1 MKKLKK
7 ILFIAPLFMLS
18 CASPYLKNY
27 EPILT
32 FLETQ
37 KLDKHK
43 IYILQK
49 DKTSNTEPLRLFNGN
64 DGLDHYSSKNL
75 THDTFHSKHWKK
87 MYNTYA
93 NDTIIKYWRKE
104 DFKEYNFTL
113 ESSKILYSKAYY
125 ENYLNNPESDYEII
139 KLSEPLYYWN
149 KKYLLFSY
157 DIGYLYSGSNTK
169 VIILKKEKN
178 KYVFYGYL
186 GDYIYN

>member
-1 MKKLKK
+1 M
-7 ILFIAPLFMLS
+7 
-18 CASPYLKNY
+18 Y
-27 EPILT
+27 
-32 FLETQ
+32 
-37 KLDKHK
+37 
-43 IYILQK
+43 
-49 DKTSNTEPLRLFNGN
+49 KT
-64 DGLDHYSSKNL
+64 YS
-75 THDTFHSKHWKK
+75 
-87 MYNTYA
+87 

-113 ESSKILYSKAYY
+113 ESSKILYSKVYY

-169 VIILKKEKN
+169 VIIMEKEKN
-178 KYVFYGYL
+178 KYVFYGSL